1 MRKIENILNCLI
13 NNLNIGI
20 HIVDDDGKTVYYND
34 VMASIEGL
42 KKEEVLGKKVDEYLK
57 DVNEDSSTIMKCIK
71 SGKKVK
77 DIIQRYSSNRG
88 KKITTI
94 NTTIPVTEDN
104 KLIGAIEIAQDMTQF
119 KEVNEKLCKLQSV
132 LKNNQDHYVFS
143 DIVGKSIAMDN
154 AINKAMKASLSNSSV
169 LIYGETGC
177 GKEVFAQSIHYN
189 GIRSNAPFIPINCAA
204 IPSTLLEGMLF
215 GTTKGSFTGAE
226 NKKGLFQLAHR
237 GTILL
242 DEVNSMDTYL
252 QTKLLRVLQDGY
264 IRPIGSSKSIEVD
277 VRIIATLNKE
287 PKDLIK
293 EGKLREDF
301 YYRLSVIR
309 IDIPPLRERREDI
322 RVLTDYFIHYY
333 SKLLGKEVKSVD
345 KTVMEKFINYN
356 WPGNVRE
363 LKNVIESAMNMSDG
377 EIELHKE
384 FFESKIIK
392 QENDH
397 ILSSYSSSNLSLNE
411 YMMEIEKKIIKREL
425 ENQKRNITKTADIL
439 RISRQNLQYKIKKYD
454 IG

>member
-345 KTVMEKFINYN
+345 KTVMEKFTNYN

-439 RISRQNLQYKIKKYD
+439 GISRQNLQYKIKKYD
-454 IG
+454 IE

>member
-345 KTVMEKFINYN
+345 KTVMEKFTNYN

-439 RISRQNLQYKIKKYD
+439 GISRQNLQYKIKKYD